1 MASMPVLP
9 IAFRYLRARHSHN
22 AVNVITFVSMA
33 GIAVAVAAMVVVLS
47 IFNGFGDLAAANM
60 AVLDAPLRVSPRS
73 GGAIA
78 DADSLCRVIA
88 ARVSGV
94 TAVPVEVPASI
105 ANLIRASEAEKR
117 LSAKRL
123 SAFTTAQGM
132 KL

>member
-1 MASMPVLP
+1 MASMPVLR

-60 AVLDAPLRVSPRS
+60 AVLDAPLRVSPHS

-94 TAVPVEVPASI
+94 TAVPVVTERALLISGEHQVPVVFKGI
-105 ANLIRASEAEKR
+105 PH
-117 LSAKRL
+117 
-123 SAFTTAQGM
+123 G
-132 KL
+132 